1 MLFLSG
7 QWCGVFLCV
16 IPYGRRTLFLF
27 FLVAGPVRGG
37 GVTLTLV
44 VRPLKKT
51 IFICVFPYM
60 KVSSNAE
67 VEDVGHGGGG
77 DQVVGP

>member
-1 MLFLSG
+1 MG
-7 QWCGVFLCV
+7 NGVGFFLCV
-16 IPYGRRTLFLF
+16 IPYGRRTFFLF
-27 FLVAGPVRGG
+27 FLVAGPVRGGG

>member
-1 MLFLSG
+1 MVWGFFVCHPLWKTHIISFFLSG
-7 QWCGVFLCV
+7 
-16 IPYGRRTLFLF
+16 RTSK
-27 FLVAGPVRGG
+27 RGG

-44 VRPLKKT
+44 VRPLKKK